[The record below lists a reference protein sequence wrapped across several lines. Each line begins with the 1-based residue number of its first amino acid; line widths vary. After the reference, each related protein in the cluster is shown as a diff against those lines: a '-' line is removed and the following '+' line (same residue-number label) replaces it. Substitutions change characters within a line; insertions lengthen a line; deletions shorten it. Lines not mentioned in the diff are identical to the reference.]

1 MHIVDDIFTLFERR
15 GHAAYFG
22 ESVSQLAHALQT
34 AYQAD
39 QDNAPDRVIVA
50 ALLHDIGHLLH
61 GMPEDIAALGVD
73 GQHQDV
79 GAAWLSGHFDIAVTE
94 PVRLHVAAKRYL
106 CAVDAQY
113 RQQLSPASRQSLVL
127 QGGVMQRAEVQEFK
141 RCVWWCETVW
151 LRRLDDTAKVP
162 GLQVPGLE
170 HYRTLLEAFSCCR
183 KPERSAAKR
192 RL

>member
-1 MHIVDDIFTLFERR
+1 MPIVDDIFTLFERR

-61 GMPEDIAALGVD
+61 SMPEDIAALGVD

-106 CAVDAQY
+106 CAVDVQY

-141 RCVWWCETVW
+141 RGVWWCETVW

-170 HYRTLLEAFSCCR
+170 HYRTLLEAFSR
-183 KPERSAAKR
+183 KERR
-192 RL
+192 V